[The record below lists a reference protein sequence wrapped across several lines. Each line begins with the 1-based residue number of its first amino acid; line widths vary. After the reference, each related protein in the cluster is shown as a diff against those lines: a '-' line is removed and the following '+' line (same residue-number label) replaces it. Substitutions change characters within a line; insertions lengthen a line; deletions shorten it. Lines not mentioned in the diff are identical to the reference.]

1 MYGIYSI
8 AFLEFGRAYAN
19 FLDRARN
26 VFTDDDAVGV
36 SIDDDAPRLDSPIGW
51 SKSGGLDF
59 DQDLP
64 SAGPGC
70 GYRSDDEEG
79 LLLGEE
85 ERFML
90 GHDER
95 TILA

>member
-8 AFLEFGRAYAN
+8 AFLIFGRAYAN

-51 SKSGGLDF
+51 RKSGGLDF

-64 SAGPGC
+64 SAGLRC
-70 GYRSDDEEG
+70 GYRSDD
-79 LLLGEE
+79 LLGEE

-95 TILA
+95 TILV